1 MRFLMFEIIWA
12 VSHRGD
18 FDSTK
23 NMFILVQF
31 FPLHLWEGPSQ
42 WAQPQDKY
50 KYNYTEEFWAM
61 PDTIKAKDSTA
72 IAETI
77 ENYFLSGEVDKI
89 EIAYSRLGL
98 GDLYDLIVL
107 IFQIFQLPVR

>member
-1 MRFLMFEIIWA
+1 MLFLYGTMEA
-12 VSHRGD
+12 V
-18 FDSTK
+18 K
-23 NMFILVQF
+23 
-31 FPLHLWEGPSQ
+31 PQ
-42 WAQPQDKY
+42 WAHEDKY

-89 EIAYSRLGL
+89 EIAYSRLGWDQL
-98 GDLYDLIVL
+98 VMI
-107 IFQIFQLPVR
+107 QINSVQQEF

>member
-1 MRFLMFEIIWA
+1 MLFLYGTMEA
-12 VSHRGD
+12 V
-18 FDSTK
+18 K
-23 NMFILVQF
+23 
-31 FPLHLWEGPSQ
+31 PQ
-42 WAQPQDKY
+42 WAHEDKY

>member
-1 MRFLMFEIIWA
+1 MFF
-12 VSHRGD
+12 S
-18 FDSTK
+18 
-23 NMFILVQF
+23 
-31 FPLHLWEGPSQ
+31 LHLWEGAWVSSQ
-42 WAQPQDKY
+42 WAHQDKY

-89 EIAYSRLGL
+89 EIAYSRPGL
-98 GDLYDLIVL
+98 GDLEDFIVL

>member
-1 MRFLMFEIIWA
+1 M
-12 VSHRGD
+12 
-18 FDSTK
+18 K
-23 NMFILVQF
+23 
-31 FPLHLWEGPSQ
+31 PQ
-42 WAQPQDKY
+42 WAHQDKY

-61 PDTIKAKDSTA
+61 PDTIKAKDSTE

-98 GDLYDLIVL
+98 ESGQRSVSNQEGSSAIGLTYHEFV
-107 IFQIFQLPVR
+107 IFMKVQ

>member
-1 MRFLMFEIIWA
+1 M
-12 VSHRGD
+12 
-18 FDSTK
+18 K
-23 NMFILVQF
+23 
-31 FPLHLWEGPSQ
+31 PQ
-42 WAQPQDKY
+42 WAEPQDKY

-98 GDLYDLIVL
+98 QGILMD
-107 IFQIFQLPVR
+107 FT